1 MLDFKLDFYK
11 KIYQA
16 LETSSVLMKVEEDG
30 ENYFPI
36 RCSKEF
42 SEMIEGTEEEYIQQ
56 KSKSE
61 LESIHPDD
69 REEVEY
75 LFKNRRAKDGK
86 KNLTIRK
93 QTLKGNW
100 LWLNVHF
107 AFVEED
113 GVWYAYL
120 TYFDV
125 TKIVQGEQHAKKMYA
140 NVSAELENIASES
153 LVALRLN
160 LTKDIVEDCRGKEVF
175 DVDIKGQHIS
185 ENFDRRLSAFP
196 LERDRK
202 NFLNNFTTEKL
213 LQSYED
219 GKKNLSE
226 IFLSQRPS
234 GRKCFVEY
242 NVTLSKEPESGDII
256 AFANERDYNIER
268 VNEII
273 HNKALVE
280 QYDMITYIVDDSYEV
295 VIGDTERLDRGS
307 IFPREKKG
315 SYTQYIE
322 EQVAPVLTGTYKDK
336 KNNLAALSLER
347 IGRALMIRE
356 PYEVNIVCH
365 VDGELRYKRFVF
377 YLVDLEAKFYVL
389 LKSDTTKLQK
399 MQLMRNAQL
408 KAALDTANQANVAKT
423 AFLSNISHEIRTPM
437 NAIIGLDSIAL
448 SEPNLPEKTRDHLE
462 KIGSSARHLLSLIN
476 DVLDM
481 SRIESGRM
489 NLKNEEFSFSKML
502 EEINTMIGGQCSEK
516 KLSYDCRIIGKV
528 EEFYIGDVMKLK
540 QILLNILGNAVKFTP
555 SPGKVTFTVEKT
567 ADFDNRSTLR
577 FVVKD
582 TGIGMDE
589 EFIPK
594 IFDVFSQ
601 ADNTSMNA
609 YGGTG
614 LGMPITKSIV
624 EMMNGKIEV
633 KSEKNVGSEFS
644 VSVTFRNSD
653 KTGELAKHIGISVQD
668 LNVLVIDDDPIACE
682 HARVVL
688 EEVGTSADTAE
699 NAEEALDKIKLQTAR
714 HKPYNLIFIDWKMP
728 DQDGIELTRK
738 IREIIGNDSAIIFLT
753 AYNWEE
759 VEEQAKAAGVDRF
772 MSKPLFAYHVMD
784 EFIQAMKQKNIVLTA
799 EKKLA
804 DLKGK
809 KILLAEDMVV
819 NAEIMKELLTMR
831 EMEVET
837 AVNGK
842 IVVEMFEN
850 SPLNHY
856 DAILMDVRMPVM
868 DGLTATEKIRQLNRA
883 DAKTVP
889 IIALTANAFD
899 EDVQRSMQ
907 AGMNAHLSKPVE
919 PEHMY
924 QTLQEFIKAD

>member
-1 MLDFKLDFYK
+1 
-11 KIYQA
+11 
-16 LETSSVLMKVEEDG
+16 
-30 ENYFPI
+30 
-36 RCSKEF
+36 
-42 SEMIEGTEEEYIQQ
+42 
-56 KSKSE
+56 
-61 LESIHPDD
+61 
-69 REEVEY
+69 
-75 LFKNRRAKDGK
+75 
-86 KNLTIRK
+86 
-93 QTLKGNW
+93 
-100 LWLNVHF
+100 
-107 AFVEED
+107 
-113 GVWYAYL
+113 
-120 TYFDV
+120 
-125 TKIVQGEQHAKKMYA
+125 
-140 NVSAELENIASES
+140 
-153 LVALRLN
+153 
-160 LTKDIVEDCRGKEVF
+160 
-175 DVDIKGQHIS
+175 
-185 ENFDRRLSAFP
+185 
-196 LERDRK
+196 
-202 NFLNNFTTEKL
+202 
-213 LQSYED
+213 
-219 GKKNLSE
+219 
-226 IFLSQRPS
+226 
-234 GRKCFVEY
+234 
-242 NVTLSKEPESGDII
+242 
-256 AFANERDYNIER
+256 
-268 VNEII
+268 
-273 HNKALVE
+273 
-280 QYDMITYIVDDSYEV
+280 
-295 VIGDTERLDRGS
+295 
-307 IFPREKKG
+307 
-315 SYTQYIE
+315 
-322 EQVAPVLTGTYKDK
+322 
-336 KNNLAALSLER
+336 
-347 IGRALMIRE
+347 
-356 PYEVNIVCH
+356 
-365 VDGELRYKRFVF
+365 
-377 YLVDLEAKFYVL
+377 
-389 LKSDTTKLQK
+389 
-399 MQLMRNAQL
+399 
-408 KAALDTANQANVAKT
+408 
-423 AFLSNISHEIRTPM
+423 
-437 NAIIGLDSIAL
+437 
-448 SEPNLPEKTRDHLE
+448 
-462 KIGSSARHLLSLIN
+462 
-476 DVLDM
+476 M

-759 VEEQAKAAGVDRF
+759 VEKQAKAAGVDRF